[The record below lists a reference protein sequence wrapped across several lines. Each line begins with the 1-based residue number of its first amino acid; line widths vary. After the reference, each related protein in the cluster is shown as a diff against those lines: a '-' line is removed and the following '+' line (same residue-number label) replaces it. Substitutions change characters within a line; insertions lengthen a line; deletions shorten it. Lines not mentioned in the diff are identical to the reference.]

1 MGKIPVML
9 TQKEFEEHVEPYL
22 SKAERGFVCKIP
34 LYKIFNYILYV
45 LYTGCQWHML
55 PIDRLPSGK
64 PEITY
69 KGIYY
74 RFSKWCKDGS
84 FEKVWHNSTDSI
96 KNLLDLSEIN
106 IDGTHTV
113 AKKGGESAVWQGRK
127 KAKTTNILPVTDKKG
142 YPVASTGI
150 IPGNHHDAFDL
161 ENNLRNIFNDMK
173 GRKLPVSGAHFN
185 ADSAFDTKG
194 ARKICFNNKVIP
206 NIAENTRNRKSP
218 RRGRP
223 RLFNEKIYRNR
234 FAGSERTFAWIDKF
248 RRLLIR
254 FERND
259 KYFYGFHCIAFAM
272 ICLRSLF
279 V

>member
-1 MGKIPVML
+1 L
-9 TQKEFEEHVEPYL
+9 YF
-22 SKAERGFVCKIP
+22 CKNEISA
-34 LYKIFNYILYV
+34 LHILYV

-69 KGIYY
+69 KGVYY

-106 IDGTHTV
+106 IDGTHTI
-113 AKKGGESAVWQGRK
+113 AKKGGSSAVWQGRK

-142 YPVASTGI
+142 YPVASTEI

-161 ENNLRNIFNDMK
+161 ENNLRNIFKDMK

-194 ARKICFNNKVIP
+194 AREICFNNKIIP
-206 NIAENTRNRKSP
+206 NIAENRRNRKSP

-234 FAGSERTFAWIDKF
+234 FAGIERTFAWVDKF

-272 ICLRSLF
+272 ICLRTLF